1 MHKFKLKSKSKTGR
15 PSENGRWYN
24 FRIHPIVDA
33 LKYKIGYL
41 FDQIKELKN
50 KHQEEIE
57 QLKSDLNTEHKADL
71 EQAKAIAED
80 KKQKLL
86 QKIS

>member
-1 MHKFKLKSKSKTGR
+1 M
-15 PSENGRWYN
+15 
-24 FRIHPIVDA
+24 
-33 LKYKIGYL
+33 